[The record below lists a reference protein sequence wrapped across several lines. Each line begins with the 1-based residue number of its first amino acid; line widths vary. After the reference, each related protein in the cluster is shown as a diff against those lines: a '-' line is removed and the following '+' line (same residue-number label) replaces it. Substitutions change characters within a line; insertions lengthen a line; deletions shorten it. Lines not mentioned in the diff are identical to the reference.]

1 MCVSHTSVVFNE
13 KKMNK
18 ILQNVF
24 FKNNKRKKREKNALM
39 SWMRCTQEEDYYY

>member
-1 MCVSHTSVVFNE
+1 VCQSHLKFLVSKSGVVFNE

-24 FKNNKRKKREKNALM
+24 FKNNKERREKKM
-39 SWMRCTQEEDYYY
+39 H